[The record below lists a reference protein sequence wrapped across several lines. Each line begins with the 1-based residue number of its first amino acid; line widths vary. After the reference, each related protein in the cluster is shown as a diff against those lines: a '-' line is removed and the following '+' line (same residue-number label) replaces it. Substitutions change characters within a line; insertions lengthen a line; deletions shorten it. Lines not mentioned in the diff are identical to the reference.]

1 MDNNDIANEKRSSAA
16 NKAYK
21 EWDTQDVSS
30 WLKDHLKLPQYCET
44 FCKYIINYKSKS
56 NFLACIFRGDRRRWS
71 NY

>member
-1 MDNNDIANEKRSSAA
+1 MDNNEIANEKGSAA

-44 FCKYIINYKSKS
+44 FRK
-56 NFLACIFRGDRRRWS
+56 
-71 NY
+71 

>member
-44 FCKYIINYKSKS
+44 FCKYIIHYKS
-56 NFLACIFRGDRRRWS
+56 N
-71 NY
+71 